1 MSNYKEEL
9 SAPIWIYE
17 YSVALKD
24 QEIIEGTLLVQIKT
38 SSTLWTKILLLLAPW
53 QRKSENIL
61 NIFRKGL

>member
-9 SAPIWIYE
+9 SAPIWIYGC
-17 YSVALKD
+17 SVALKD
-24 QEIIEGTLLVQIKT
+24 QAIIEGTLLVQIKK

-61 NIFRKGL
+61 KNSEKGL